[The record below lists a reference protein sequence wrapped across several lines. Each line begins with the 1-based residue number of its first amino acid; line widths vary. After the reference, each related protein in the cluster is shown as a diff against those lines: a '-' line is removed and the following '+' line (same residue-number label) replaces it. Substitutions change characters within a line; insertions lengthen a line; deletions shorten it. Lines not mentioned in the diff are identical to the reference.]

1 MTSSRQLTV
10 LGAALVA
17 AVVLAPS
24 LLATL
29 VVGDYSSVGAL
40 RDGLPGAFAEHWR
53 LGDGT
58 VTQALGRSA
67 DYWATFHLVK
77 AVAAALLLA
86 VLVTALRRRRRRPPA
101 ATAGLVLLTAL
112 AVVLVIVN
120 LQGAV
125 APVSSLLSMLPADAV
140 ATAADARGTDAFDAL
155 VHDFAVYHAA
165 VALLAGGTAV
175 VLAVMGVRAWR
186 RRGRPMAL
194 VALSGALL
202 LGVVALANITTTA
215 DPEPALVAFL
225 DAAGQA
231 GGVA

>member
-17 AVVLAPS
+17 AVLVAPS

-29 VVGDYSSVGAL
+29 VVGDYSGVGAL
-40 RDGLPGAFAEHWR
+40 RDGLPAAFAEHWR
-53 LGDGT
+53 LGDGA
-58 VTQALGRSA
+58 VSHALGRSA

-86 VLVTALRRRRRRPPA
+86 VLVTALRRGRRRPPVL
-101 ATAGLVLLTAL
+101 TAGLLLLTAL
-112 AVVLVIVN
+112 AVVLVIAN

-140 ATAADARGTDAFDAL
+140 SAAADARGTDAFDGL
-155 VHDFAVYHAA
+155 VHDFAVYHAVVA
-165 VALLAGGTAV
+165 VLAGGTTI

-186 RRGRPMAL
+186 RRGRPMAV
-194 VALSGALL
+194 VAFSAALL
-202 LGVVALANITTTA
+202 LGVVALANVTTTA

-225 DAAGQA
+225 DAGSR
-231 GGVA
+231 

>member
-29 VVGDYSSVGAL
+29 LVGDFSGVGAL
-40 RDGLPGAFAEHWR
+40 RDGLPSAFAEHWR

-58 VTQALGRSA
+58 LGGALGRSA
-67 DYWATFHLVK
+67 DYWAAFHLVK

-86 VLVTALRRRRRRPPA
+86 VLVTKLRQRRRRPPA

-112 AVVLVIVN
+112 AVVLVICNV
-120 LQGAV
+120 QGAV

-140 ATAADARGTDAFDAL
+140 AAAADARGTDAFDAL

-165 VALLAGGTAV
+165 VALLAGGTTV
-175 VLAVMGVRAWR
+175 VLAVMAVRAWR
-186 RRGRPMAL
+186 RRRRPMAV

-202 LGVVALANITTTA
+202 LGVVALANVSTTM
-215 DPEPALVAFL
+215 DPEPALVGFL
-225 DAAGQA
+225 DAASR
-231 GGVA
+231 